1 MDLRGDSRQL
11 YPPSIYIVSGGVGV
25 SGEPLA
31 PGMPP
36 KPELFHPDRRRVIG
50 LHLEPG
56 QFLIHRQRQLG
67 ARGPSAYPDPIAIL
81 EEVEAARRVL
91 KQGGYS
97 VVDVTHK
104 PIQPERM
111 RSSGSSPGSC
121 RSSTQVRPQVFQ

>member
-1 MDLRGDSRQL
+1 LTGDSQ
-11 YPPSIYIVSGGVGV
+11 PAIPSIYIVSGGVGF

-50 LHLEPG
+50 LHLEPD
-56 QFLIHRQRQLG
+56 QLLIHRQRRQRQLG

-81 EEVEAARRVL
+81 EEVEAARRVF
-91 KQGGYS
+91 KQGGFS

-104 PIQPERM
+104 PIET
-111 RSSGSSPGSC
+111 
-121 RSSTQVRPQVFQ
+121 STDEIIRLITRQLQV